1 MNMRKLPALLVI
13 LALLLCL
20 AACGEAP
27 AAAPTG
33 TPAPTAA
40 PATAAPAP
48 TAAQATDAPASP
60 PENVPVIGD
69 LRYEETVPLEY
80 ADQFAIYR
88 YEGGYSFIDMLNSDK
103 ILVVPEGKPVPDGLA
118 KDVVVV
124 QLPLNHIYMAATSAM
139 ALFDGLNALD
149 TIDFVGSK
157 NWYTENAVKAME
169 SGAFRYAGKYNAPD
183 YEQLL
188 DGGCRLAVESTMI
201 LHNPEVKEKL
211 IEVGIPTIVERS
223 SYEEHPLGRTEW
235 IKMYGALLG
244 MEDRAE
250 ALFLGEVEK
259 VRALEALESTGK
271 TVAFFYVNSSGNVV
285 TYKTEGYVPSMIRIA
300 GGQYIFTDLGLEDSS
315 KLSTIN
321 MNMEQFYNTA
331 VKADII
337 IYNCSIASQLYTLQD
352 LLDLSPVLE
361 DFKAV
366 KDGQVWCTTESMFQ
380 QTDKMGTII
389 QEMNRIFSGQT
400 DGSDLEYIFHLQ

>member
-13 LALLLCL
+13 LALLLCF
-20 AACGEAP
+20 AACGESP

-300 GGQYIFTDLGLEDSS
+300 GGQYIFTDLGPEDSS